1 MLPSDPQGSLVDPN
15 RISRSGSLFSLNQLG
30 KGSPS
35 NVIVKPYKFVNYCL
49 LTPLIAVAGFKD
61 KQDDHHKPPN
71 RRLNTSRDL
80 RLSNESL
87 GSKNHS
93 RNLSDS
99 GSNNSSGGNSTGGGF
114 PPSGQRVVLGRETTP
129 TPGQGHNGES
139 GLSSSPRDANHNSQG
154 GKDSAGPTRIPKDV
168 WERFEGASREAS
180 CFPCLFELGLYRLLV
195 AQMDSTP
202 EIVCFCVDLPNC
214 YV

>member
-1 MLPSDPQGSLVDPN
+1 ML
-15 RISRSGSLFSLNQLG
+15 
-30 KGSPS
+30 
-35 NVIVKPYKFVNYCL
+35 NYCI
-49 LTPLIAVAGFKD
+49 LTPPIAVAGFKD

-99 GSNNSSGGNSTGGGF
+99 GSNNSSGGNS
-114 PPSGQRVVLGRETTP
+114 SGRPDQRVVLGRETTP

-139 GLSSSPRDANHNSQG
+139 VLSSSPRDANHNSQG
-154 GKDSAGPTRIPKDV
+154 NKDLAGPSRIPKDV

-180 CFPCLFELGLYRLLV
+180 CFLCLF
-195 AQMDSTP
+195 
-202 EIVCFCVDLPNC
+202 
-214 YV
+214 